1 MMPMSDE
8 CKLKRWDLLKTR
20 LQNVKAKEAMDLL
33 AAHPAMMVIDC
44 RQPKEYV
51 MVRLPQ
57 AVNIDYLEAA
67 FWEYLRELPKEEPY
81 LVYCNTCRRSTRA
94 CTLMENGGF
103 EKVYNLDGG
112 LKAWIEECGDGA
124 LLRGE

>member
-1 MMPMSDE
+1 MSDE
-8 CKLKRWDLLKTR
+8 CKIKRWDLLKTR
-20 LQNVKAKEAMDLL
+20 LQNVKAKAAMELL
-33 AAHPAMMVIDC
+33 AAHPGMMVIDC
-44 RQPKEYV
+44 RQPKEYM

-57 AVNIDYLEAA
+57 VVNIDYFGES
-67 FWEYLRELPKEEPY
+67 FWEHLRELPKDEPY

-112 LKAWIEECGDGA
+112 LKAWIEEFGDGE

>member
-1 MMPMSDE
+1 MSDE
-8 CKLKRWDLLKTR
+8 CKIKRWDLLKTQ
-20 LQNVKAKEAMDLL
+20 LHNVKAKTAMELL
-33 AAHPAMMVIDC
+33 AAHPGMMVIDC
-44 RQPKEYV
+44 RQAEEYL

-57 AVNIDYLEAA
+57 AVNIDYLEAS
-67 FWEYLRELPKEEPY
+67 FWEHLRDLPKEEPY

-94 CTLMENGGF
+94 CTLMKNGGF

>member
-1 MMPMSDE
+1 MSNE
-8 CKLKRWDLLKTR
+8 CKIKRWDLLKAR
-20 LQNVKAKEAMDLL
+20 LQNVKSKEAIELL
-33 AAHPAMMVIDC
+33 SAYPGMMVIDC
-44 RQPKEYV
+44 RQPKEYA

-57 AVNIDYLEAA
+57 ALNVDYLGAA
-67 FWEYLRELPKEEPY
+67 FWEHLRKLPKDEPY

-94 CTLMENGGF
+94 CTLMKNGGF

-112 LKAWIEECGDGA
+112 LKAWIEECGDGE

>member
-1 MMPMSDE
+1 MSDD
-8 CKLKRWDLLKTR
+8 CKIKRWDVLKTR
-20 LQNVKAKEAMDLL
+20 LQNVKAKAAKELL
-33 AAHPAMMVIDC
+33 AAHPGMMVIDC
-44 RQPKEYV
+44 RQPKEYA

-57 AVNIDYLEAA
+57 AVNIDYFGES
-67 FWEYLRELPKEEPY
+67 FWEHLRELPKDEPY

-103 EKVYNLDGG
+103 KKVYNLDGG

>member
-1 MMPMSDE
+1 MSDE
-8 CKLKRWDLLKTR
+8 CKIKRWDLLKTR
-20 LQNVKAKEAMDLL
+20 LQNVKAKTAMELL
-33 AAHPAMMVIDC
+33 AAHPGMMVIDC
-44 RQPKEYV
+44 RQPKEYA

-57 AVNIDYLEAA
+57 AVNIDYFGES
-67 FWEYLRELPKEEPY
+67 FWEHLRELPKDEPY

-103 EKVYNLDGG
+103 KKVYNLDGG
-112 LKAWIEECGDGA
+112 LKAWIEEFGDGD